1 MRLRSTLFDKTF
13 RTSTLSRKSY
23 GFRQFVSLSVCLQFF
38 SEKLDFSNFLP
49 AWCKGRVNNHEL
61 KTNKNLRK
69 ILIFG
74 QPKTVKSVYIIFWQK
89 LSLDFPENKNEI
101 LLFVLYLNPISGEIS
116 VLELLPK
123 ILSTNQIAGFF
134 RFVGDCVDFLC
145 YFFAS
150 SWVSM
155 KTSNWSCLLALSPP
169 CYFDLIFANWVEVNL
184 PLPLPTLCLMGENTV
199 FFVFSLY

>member
-1 MRLRSTLFDKTF
+1 MGSRKLSKECLLFFDKNCHLIF
-13 RTSTLSRKSY
+13 LKVKMKY
-23 GFRQFVSLSVCLQFF
+23 CYL
-38 SEKLDFSNFLP
+38 FSN
-49 AWCKGRVNNHEL
+49 
-61 KTNKNLRK
+61 
-69 ILIFG
+69 
-74 QPKTVKSVYIIFWQK
+74 S
-89 LSLDFPENKNEI
+89 
-101 LLFVLYLNPISGEIS
+101 NPTSGEIS

-134 RFVGDCVDFLC
+134 RFGGDCVDFLC

-169 CYFDLIFANWVEVNL
+169 WYFDRIFANWVEVNL

-199 FFVFSLY
+199 FFVFSLCCCIFCVIYCQG

>member
-1 MRLRSTLFDKTF
+1 MGSRKLSRVFILFFDKN
-13 RTSTLSRKSY
+13 
-23 GFRQFVSLSVCLQFF
+23 C
-38 SEKLDFSNFLP
+38 
-49 AWCKGRVNNHEL
+49 H
-61 KTNKNLRK
+61 
-69 ILIFG
+69 LIFL
-74 QPKTVKSVYIIFWQK
+74 KIKMKYCY
-89 LSLDFPENKNEI
+89 
-101 LLFVLYLNPISGEIS
+101 LFCISNPISGKIS

-199 FFVFSLY
+199 FLYFLCTAVFFVLSTVKAKSDVK